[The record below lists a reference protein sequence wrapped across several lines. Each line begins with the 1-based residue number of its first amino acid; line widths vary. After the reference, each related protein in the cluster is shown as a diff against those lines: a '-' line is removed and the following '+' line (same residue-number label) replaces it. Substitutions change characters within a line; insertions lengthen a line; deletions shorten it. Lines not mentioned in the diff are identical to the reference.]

1 MKSYTEFM
9 VAGFSFLLSMPGGT
23 SLAETFAGSSR
34 GMLTSP
40 RSQKDSYHENSAERQ
55 EAVGAALHSL
65 TGIIRIAKTAL
76 AYGVVDSAR
85 DLQTE
90 LRVVYMALEA
100 EDLDLARTQIED
112 SLYTLRQLERKASMT
127 NVAELDREL
136 ETLSRQYFYSRQ
148 LILDDDSDSPSDEQ
162 PDDDR
167 TDDDRTDDSLEQI
180 TIQLDTVVKTSSAQS
195 TKLSD
200 KEKCFLRKGEVIS
213 GKYLGLEASH
223 LKLRLSTA
231 LSRCPLMKE
240 QTTVFVYKD
249 HALLND

>member
-1 MKSYTEFM
+1 
-9 VAGFSFLLSMPGGT
+9 
-23 SLAETFAGSSR
+23 
-34 GMLTSP
+34 MLTSP
-40 RSQKDSYHENSAERQ
+40 RSQKDAYHENSAERQ

-127 NVAELDREL
+127 NLAELDRDL

-167 TDDDRTDDSLEQI
+167 TDDDRTEDSLDQI

-200 KEKCFLRKGEVIS
+200 KEKCFLRKGEVLS
-213 GKYLGLEASH
+213 GKYLGLDASH